1 MPKSFFKN
9 EINVNESLLDKGLK
23 VIIQA
28 FNEQKNEF
36 SQRLSLLQSE
46 NKKLKEENFLYKNKL
61 TSLQQ
66 KLNSLSKTA
75 LLLDEETEDKKIEE
89 KKIMEQVLNNDIHL
103 SKNNNN
109 NILNKSKN
117 NIISRNDRTSLRKN
131 TTTFRKKKFQSI
143 YINNE
148 NQKLNSNGSIN
159 IKHKRTNSN
168 NFKNLKYSINY
179 PQKTTYMKAVNYL
192 NNDTNSNNSE
202 NISNNIEKSNNNDI
216 VGKIDLKDS
225 DFSEDNDSKL
235 YKRLNLFLE
244 ACKMELNAIDY
255 ENILELL
262 KSFETNSDINVKKK
276 IKKIIN
282 NRSKLD
288 KLLDDI
294 FESS

>member
-1 MPKSFFKN
+1 MFFLNHKYVIGSF
-9 EINVNESLLDKGLK
+9 D
-23 VIIQA
+23 
-28 FNEQKNEF
+28 
-36 SQRLSLLQSE
+36 
-46 NKKLKEENFLYKNKL
+46 
-61 TSLQQ
+61 
-66 KLNSLSKTA
+66 
-75 LLLDEETEDKKIEE
+75 D
-89 KKIMEQVLNNDIHL
+89 
-103 SKNNNN
+103 
-109 NILNKSKN
+109 
-117 NIISRNDRTSLRKN
+117 
-131 TTTFRKKKFQSI
+131 TFRKKKFQSI

-294 FESS
+294 FES